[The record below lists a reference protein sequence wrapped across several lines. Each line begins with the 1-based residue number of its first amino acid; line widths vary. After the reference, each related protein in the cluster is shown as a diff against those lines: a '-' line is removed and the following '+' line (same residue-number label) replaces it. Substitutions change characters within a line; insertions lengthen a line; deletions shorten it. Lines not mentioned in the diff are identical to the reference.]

1 MCRAVHVVGMSSDA
15 TNADRHEA
23 AVRVLARCA
32 STVPAEARRPL
43 VRQYLAD
50 GPFSALAWLTGP
62 SKPAGKLTAV
72 SRAVTSTIAVRKWG
86 AHELAATEAGIRFL
100 TAASPDWPA
109 QLNELGDLAP
119 LGLWVRGTIPDL
131 SAGAVSIV
139 GSRNLTA
146 TGHHHIDRAVAGLPV
161 PVISGLATGA
171 DETAH
176 RMALRHRAPTIA
188 VLPSG
193 VDNVYPPRNRQLA
206 ERIVAQGGA
215 LLSEVPPRV
224 GVQKWR
230 FLDRNRII
238 AALGTGSLIIEAGIQ
253 SGTMNEAGHARRLG
267 RRIAAIPGTPG
278 TDLLIADGTAHP
290 AVSRTDIEALF
301 EMDLM
306 SS

>member
-1 MCRAVHVVGMSSDA
+1 MIPDA
-15 TNADRHEA
+15 TDAQRHEA

-32 STVPAEARRPL
+32 SVVPAETRRPL
-43 VRQYLAD
+43 VREYLAH
-50 GPFSALAWLTGP
+50 GPFSAMAWLTGP
-62 SKPAGKLTAV
+62 SKPTGKLTAV
-72 SRAVTSTIAVRKWG
+72 SRAVTSTVLVRKWG
-86 AHELAATEAGIRFL
+86 AHELAAAEAGVRFL
-100 TAASPDWPA
+100 MAASPDWPE
-109 QLNELGDLAP
+109 QLNDLGDLAP

-131 SAGAVSIV
+131 SGGAISIV

-161 PVISGLATGA
+161 PVISGLAVGA

-176 RMALRHRAPTIA
+176 RMALRHGAPTIA

-193 VDNVYPPRNRQLA
+193 VDNVYPPTNRQLA
-206 ERIVAQGGA
+206 ERIVSQGGA

-224 GVQKWR
+224 GVQRWR

-238 AALGTGSLIIEAGIQ
+238 AALGTGSLIVEAGIQ
-253 SGTMNEAGHARRLG
+253 SGTMSEAGHARRLG
-267 RRIAAIPGTPG
+267 RRLAAIPGTPG
-278 TDLLIADGTAHP
+278 ADLLISNGTAHP
-290 AVSRTDIEALF
+290 ALCRTDIEALF